1 MNSANMNMEVNSYP
15 AQPPEENPVL
25 ANTLIA
31 ALQITQLRCAQA
43 PDAKKLWHN
52 QCVFCHYICSH
63 LLHNIK
69 S

>member
-43 PDAKKLWHN
+43 PDAKKL
-52 QCVFCHYICSH
+52 
-63 LLHNIK
+63 
-69 S
+69 